1 LAFIEL
7 PSWLRGSRPYVLEA
21 RTDEI
26 HEGIHQ
32 RRLVCNLGAGPI
44 DAKGT
49 AWDYLTHLE
58 RHSRSNNGVKPLFS
72 GSG

>member
-26 HEGIHQ
+26 MKEFIRVGWSVI
-32 RRLVCNLGAGPI
+32 
-44 DAKGT
+44 
-49 AWDYLTHLE
+49 
-58 RHSRSNNGVKPLFS
+58 
-72 GSG
+72 